1 MRGLVF
7 EVRNKNDPGEENIPG
22 NDSKMLWKTRQ
33 KNGSRM
39 VSAFKRVKNCS
50 RRPQLRNVNEFNIL
64 AMTYSMMFILLFPMD
79 FVQNVMLPKMNKDLE
94 GQPITYGKFLC
105 FLGLWFFVATC
116 SGFSIMFFS
125 IIEIKFCAGAP
136 YQLNCWILFNMFNQ
150 ILDVL
155 QYTNYKKPTF
165 KDWFWEV

>member
-1 MRGLVF
+1 
-7 EVRNKNDPGEENIPG
+7 
-22 NDSKMLWKTRQ
+22 
-33 KNGSRM
+33 M

-116 SGFSIMFFS
+116 SGFSRTFFFHDRDQLLCRGTIS
-125 IIEIKFCAGAP
+125 AELLDIVQYVQSNPGCAAVHKLHRERKSP
-136 YQLNCWILFNMFNQ
+136 LF
-150 ILDVL
+150 
-155 QYTNYKKPTF
+155 YKI
-165 KDWFWEV
+165 W